1 MASENMDNE
10 IVQRQI
16 AFKVNLKDIVTK
28 QLVKQEGWLP
38 NYVEYG
44 GQKIS
49 RVNVMGTVISTVS
62 ENENHI
68 VIDDGEVSIIIRKF
82 ETQNIELGDYKVGS
96 LLNIIGKIREFNN
109 EKYIMPEAIIPVISM
124 NQVDMRKKEI
134 KLLHMNGFY
143 SVVKEVVPKAV
154 STSPGIIE
162 ENVHEGDSEAA
173 RLIAKIRE
181 LDDGNGADIDTIISS
196 LGPSYERTMQILQEQ
211 GDIFTTKPG
220 KIKILE

>member
-1 MASENMDNE
+1 MDNE

>member
-49 RVNVMGTVISTVS
+49 RVNVMGTVISAVS

-68 VIDDGEVSIIIRKF
+68 VIDDGEASIIIRKF

>member
-1 MASENMDNE
+1 MDNE

-49 RVNVMGTVISTVS
+49 RVNVMGTVISAVS

-68 VIDDGEVSIIIRKF
+68 VIDDGEASIIIRKF